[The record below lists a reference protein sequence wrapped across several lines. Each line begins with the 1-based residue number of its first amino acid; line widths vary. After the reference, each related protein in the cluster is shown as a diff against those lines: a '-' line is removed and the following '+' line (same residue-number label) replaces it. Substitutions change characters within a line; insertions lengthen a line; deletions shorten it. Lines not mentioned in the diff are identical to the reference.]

1 MGMEDC
7 RPDLNGNDTLAAMMG
22 STIALVM
29 VHSRGNS
36 RQDCLPM
43 SHSVVLRIATVDFP
57 ESPNGRT
64 DLDGC
69 ALHLMALMNGPTVH
83 VYPMKRQVVHDQA
96 HKRILTVLG

>member
-7 RPDLNGNDTLAAMMG
+7 RLDLNGNDTLAAMMG
-22 STIALVM
+22 SMITLVM

-57 ESPNGRT
+57 ESPNGQI
-64 DLDGC
+64 DLDD
-69 ALHLMALMNGPTVH
+69 PTVH

-96 HKRILTVLG
+96 HKRTLTVLG